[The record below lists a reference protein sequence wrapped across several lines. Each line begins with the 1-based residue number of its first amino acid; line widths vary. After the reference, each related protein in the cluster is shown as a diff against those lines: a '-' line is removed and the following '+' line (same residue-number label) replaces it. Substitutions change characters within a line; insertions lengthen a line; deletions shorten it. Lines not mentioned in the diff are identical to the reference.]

1 LQQAF
6 EKKLARYALAGSALL
21 GVPAAHAGTVYSGII
36 DSTATVGNPV
46 AIDITGGGGDFSFS
60 LIPDSGSTIHIV
72 ATANTGN
79 FFNDGLTP
87 LTAGTPI
94 TLVNTNTTGGELM
107 KSPDLFPSGPWASQ
121 SGFAYLG
128 LRFTM
133 SAQEYLGWAQ
143 ISINQGAPSLTLRD
157 YGYNDVAGG
166 SINAGDSGAVPE
178 PSSLALFA
186 MGAAGV
192 VALRRRRK
200 AA

>member
-1 LQQAF
+1 LQQTF

-46 AIDITGGGGDFSFS
+46 AIDITGGGSDFSFS
-60 LIPDSGSTIHIV
+60 LAPDFFGTHIS
-72 ATANTGN
+72 ANASTGN

-87 LTAGTPI
+87 LAAGTPI
-94 TLVNTNTTGGELM
+94 TLVNTSSTGGELM
-107 KSPDLFPSGPWASQ
+107 KTETPPTGPWASQ

-143 ISINQGAPSLTLRD
+143 IAIDSGTPSLTLRD
-157 YGYNDVAGG
+157 YAYNDVAGE
-166 SINAGDSGAVPE
+166 SINAGDGAAPE

-186 MGAAGV
+186 AGAAGV
-192 VALRRRRK
+192 AALRRRRK
-200 AA
+200 TA

>member
-1 LQQAF
+1 MQQTF

-36 DSTATVGNPV
+36 DSTATVANPV

-60 LIPDSGSTIHIV
+60 LAPDIFGVHIS
-72 ATANTGN
+72 AASTGN

-87 LTAGTPI
+87 LAAGTPI
-94 TLVNTNTTGGELM
+94 TLVNTGSTGGELM
-107 KSPDLFPSGPWASQ
+107 KTGTPPSGPWASQ

-143 ISINQGAPSLTLRD
+143 IAIDQGTPSLTLRD
-157 YGYNDVAGG
+157 YAYNDVAGE
-166 SINAGDSGAVPE
+166 SINAGDGAAPE

-200 AA
+200 IA